1 MGAEEEIMD
10 LYDALLEL
18 IECADGIDDEGVVN
32 LTDTNAHLFDFLDL
46 LRHPEPIPEEYLAL
60 EGTPPRRGKPSA
72 APESETEEPVRPRVL
87 AFPGVTLDEGGKEAD
102 GEIPDD
108 DDDDDDDL
116 DVDDFINNSDLPD
129 DIIAALEEF
138 RATGKLSDALNGDDE
153 SLFVDDDLMV
163 RMIWP
168 EAVHLA
174 FSLNEYL
181 GWSASARDAAWAREI
196 RWRPAYGTVLRFQ
209 AQLIDCI
216 CDALPGKQADQAREL
231 LRSPKV
237 SVKDICFQYIDLL
250 NEEFVLATA
259 KRRKAMLGPVIAE
272 IAKSGPR
279 NEKIRKEAEA
289 KARELDCPVEEI
301 SFTGEMPDD
310 LEW

>member
-46 LRHPEPIPEEYLAL
+46 LRHPEPIPEEYLAPA
-60 EGTPPRRGKPSA
+60 ETPSKRGKPSA
-72 APESETEEPVRPRVL
+72 TPESETDEPGRPKVL
-87 AFPGVTLDEGGKEAD
+87 AFPGVTLDEVGKEAD
-102 GEIPDD
+102 EEETDVDD
-108 DDDDDDDL
+108 DVDDL
-116 DVDDFINNSDLPD
+116 DIDGFIKNADLPD

-138 RATGKLSDALNGDDE
+138 RATGKLSDALDGDDE

-174 FSLNEYL
+174 FTLNEYL

-196 RWRPAYGTVLRFQ
+196 RWRPAYGTVLRYQ

-216 CDALPGKQADQAREL
+216 CDALPEKQADQAREL
-231 LRSPKV
+231 LESPKV

-301 SFTGEMPDD
+301 SFTGEMPAD